1 MRLDRVRNATVITVA
16 AAWMLGRSGSKGGTE
31 TTVSLRIRWSTARRG
46 YNQTE
51 TMVDVHRLEAGL
63 SAAFEA
69 RPVEDC
75 VAHPAERILEDAMRG
90 DGQSLVRNPAVARCS
105 ETAHRLAAS
114 TLRCL
119 GRLSRPGSAMW
130 RAALVRDTLA
140 SGDAELRDA
149 AVQAAESWGD
159 PDLISVL
166 RSHRESEPW
175 LREYVNE
182 SDSRVVW
189 RARPVSILLNGRR
202 SSEWRRHFPALGVQ
216 PVALPSTSPRPLH
229 WNTPA
234 ARAAARAEWCA
245 ALRAARVASPS
256 HQVP

>member
-1 MRLDRVRNATVITVA
+1 MWYGDRSVA
-16 AAWMLGRSGSKGGTE
+16 AYSMVDGSE
-31 TTVSLRIRWSTARRG
+31 G
-46 YNQTE
+46 YNRTE

-90 DGQSLVRNPAVARCS
+90 DGQSLVRNQAVARCS
-105 ETAHRLAAS
+105 EPARPLAAS

-119 GRLSRPGSAMW
+119 GRLSRPRSAKW
-130 RAALVRDTLA
+130 RAALVRDALV
-140 SGDAELRDA
+140 SGDAEFRDA

-175 LREYVNE
+175 LREYVKDVIE
-182 SDSRVVW
+182 DLADR
-189 RARPVSILLNGRR
+189 GD
-202 SSEWRRHFPALGVQ
+202 
-216 PVALPSTSPRPLH
+216 
-229 WNTPA
+229 
-234 ARAAARAEWCA
+234 
-245 ALRAARVASPS
+245 
-256 HQVP
+256 